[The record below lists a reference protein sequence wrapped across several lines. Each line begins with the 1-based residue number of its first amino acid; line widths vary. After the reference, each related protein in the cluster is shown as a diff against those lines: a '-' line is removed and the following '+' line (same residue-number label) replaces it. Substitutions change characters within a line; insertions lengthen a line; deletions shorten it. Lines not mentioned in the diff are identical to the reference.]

1 MNQWRT
7 LGLAVFSLLTLVVAI
22 GMKASNEAIRE
33 VASAAIWMVGAL
45 AGRSAVEALGK
56 GNGVKGA
63 VGALMTDA
71 KPGEG

>member
-7 LGLAVFSLLTLVVAI
+7 LALAIIALVTLVVAI
-22 GMKASNEAIRE
+22 AMKATNEAIRE

-56 GNGVKGA
+56 GGGVQGA
-63 VGALMTDA
+63 VKSLMTDA
-71 KPGEG
+71 KPGE